1 MSKPSPGQAGKASQR
16 RHASAKRKTGGGV
29 MQGAVDSGVPGT
41 GNSMCKGQ
49 EQFMLTASLSEC
61 LFINVYLFI
70 LSVCVCVCV

>member
-1 MSKPSPGQAGKASQR
+1 
-16 RHASAKRKTGGGV
+16 
-29 MQGAVDSGVPGT
+29 MQGAVDRGVPGT

-70 LSVCVCVCV
+70 LSVCVCVCVCVCASKGGAERERERERILSSLHA